1 MRSTSNIKNTFSLN
15 SKITFDTNSSIQKKI
30 EKTDKSLLLLQS
42 LNERTKKLKSLKSF
56 LIKHKSNLIKYIHL
70 EVHKTIE
77 ESSGEFDY
85 ALEFIQYSLSLIST
99 YKFEKKIDSNKKLFF
114 KPTGA
119 VLAITPYNDPLAGI
133 TRKIAPSIA
142 SGSPLIIKTS
152 SNCINL
158 CKYLDDNLPKDL
170 KNYIQFIFIKDKSL
184 MDKAVQNEKIKTITF
199 TGSTSV
205 GLKLDNI
212 QTEHLQKKI
221 LELGGINYA
230 VIFDNYKLDNVIDDI
245 LIRKIKAAGQA
256 CSSIN
261 KVFVNE
267 SIKKEFEKILI
278 SKVMKL
284 SCGDVSFKNQPN
296 FGPVISKN
304 HYKFLKKLET
314 NSLRKG
320 KLITRSNNL
329 DNTDNLYPLTVVDV
343 SINDS
348 VFDNYETFGPLL
360 GISYFKNNDVILKK
374 LSKCNYSLVTYI
386 FTKNKSLHKKV
397 QSLNFGSIGVNTT
410 KIQSPGRPTGGNNLS
425 GIGREGGIW
434 GFEEFLTTVNY
445 VGG

>member
-1 MRSTSNIKNTFSLN
+1 MRSTNNIKNNFTLN
-15 SKITFDTNSSIQKKI
+15 SKITFDTKNSIKKKIQKI
-30 EKTDKSLLLLQS
+30 DKSLLLLQH
-42 LNERTKKLKSLKSF
+42 LKERTKKLKSLKSF

-77 ESSGEFDY
+77 ESVGEFDY
-85 ALEFIQYSLSLIST
+85 ALEFVQYSLSLISN

-114 KPTGA
+114 KSTGA
-119 VLAITPYNDPLAGI
+119 VLAITPYNDPLAGM

-142 SGSPLIIKTS
+142 SGSPLIMKTS

-158 CKYLDDNLPKDL
+158 CKYLEDNLPKDL
-170 KNYIQFIFIKDKSL
+170 KNCIQFIFIKDKSL
-184 MDKAVQNEKIKTITF
+184 IDMTVQNEKIKVITF
-199 TGSTSV
+199 TGSTSI

-212 QTEHLQKKI
+212 QTNHLQKKI

-230 VIFDNYKLDNVIDDI
+230 VIFDNYRLDNVIDEI
-245 LIRKIKAAGQA
+245 LTRKIKAAGQA

-267 SIKKEFEKILI
+267 AIKKDFEKKLI
-278 SKVMKL
+278 SKIMNL
-284 SCGDVSFKNQPN
+284 SCGNVTLKNQPN

-314 NSLRKG
+314 NSLKKG
-320 KLITRSNNL
+320 KLLARSNNL
-329 DNTDNLYPLTVVDV
+329 HNTDNLYPLTVVEV
-343 SINDS
+343 NINDS

-386 FTKNKSLHKKV
+386 FTKNKSLHKKI
-397 QSLNFGSIGVNTT
+397 QSLNFGSIGINTT
-410 KIQSPGRPTGGNNLS
+410 KIQSPSRPTGGNNLS
-425 GIGREGGIW
+425 GIGREGGVW

>member
-1 MRSTSNIKNTFSLN
+1 MRSTNNIKDYFTLN
-15 SKITFDTNSSIQKKI
+15 SKITFDTNNSIKKKI
-30 EKTDKSLLLLQS
+30 HKTDKSLLLLQH

-77 ESSGEFDY
+77 ESVGEFDY
-85 ALEFIQYSLSLIST
+85 ALEFVQYSLSLISN

-114 KPTGA
+114 KSTGA
-119 VLAITPYNDPLAGI
+119 VLAITPYNDPLAGM

-142 SGSPLIIKTS
+142 SGSPLIMKTS

-170 KNYIQFIFIKDKSL
+170 KNCIQFIFIKDKSL
-184 MDKAVQNEKIKTITF
+184 IDKTVQNEKIKVITF

-212 QTEHLQKKI
+212 QTNHLQKKI

-230 VIFDNYKLDNVIDDI
+230 VIFDNYRLDKVIDEI
-245 LIRKIKAAGQA
+245 LTRKIKSAGQA

-267 SIKKEFEKILI
+267 AIKKDFEKKLI
-278 SKVMKL
+278 SKIMNL
-284 SCGDVSFKNQPN
+284 SCGNVTFKNQPN

-304 HYKFLKKLET
+304 HYKFLKKLEK
-314 NSLRKG
+314 NSLKKG
-320 KLITRSNNL
+320 KLLARSNNL
-329 DNTDNLYPLTVVDV
+329 DNSDNLYPLTVVEV
-343 SINDS
+343 NINDP
-348 VFDNYETFGPLL
+348 VFDNFETFGPLL

-374 LSKCNYSLVTYI
+374 LNKCNYSLVTYI
-386 FTKNKSLHKKV
+386 FTKNKSLHKKI
-397 QSLNFGSIGVNTT
+397 QSLNFGSIGINTT
-410 KIQSPGRPTGGNNLS
+410 KIQSPSRPTGGNNLS
-425 GIGREGGIW
+425 GIGREGGVW